1 MEVYNGQLKSYAF
14 NIRKKRKNHKKTAEG
29 YKIIKYCD
37 SIITFDI
44 ETTSAYLEDGKVIPY
59 RKGEPAEYW
68 NELQPLSLCYI
79 WQCSCDGKVYYGRE
93 LEGFKQLLDDLPK
106 DVHFIIWVHN
116 LAWEFAF
123 LENILTFSE
132 VFARSPHKPI
142 YARPAGFESMI
153 EFRCSYM
160 LTRLSLDSWGKQIG
174 LPKATGDLDYDIIRT
189 PLTELTVKELG
200 YCERDCLVVE
210 AGIKDYL
217 KRYSDQWDIPITQTG
232 TVRRPLKDLLTS
244 DPEYMKRVK
253 KTVPRDSIEYARAQ
267 RISAGGYTHTNRLYS
282 SLQIDELVT
291 HWDYNSKYP
300 TEMVVHK
307 YPSMR
312 WVYTPKK
319 VIPDEK
325 TFEDTAY
332 IFYLKFT
339 NIECIT
345 YNTYIQVSK
354 CESMS
359 FANFMCDNGRLVSAP
374 EISIYVTEQDWLTI
388 KDTYIWDNME
398 VLRVWKSHKQYLP
411 KSMIHFILDLYE
423 KKTSLKG
430 VEGMEDL
437 YIQSKQYINAL
448 FGCTL
453 TSIVQADI
461 EYKDGE
467 WSVGQLTADVVDKKL
482 KELARPVSFE
492 KRYYLNYFI
501 GCWVT
506 AYARRDLWECI
517 LHDDNDRRVIYGDT
531 DSLFIRGDVDFTWY
545 NNKNMELLK
554 ASAIANGFD
563 LSKAMPKDKHGVTW
577 TLGEF
582 SREPDVKSFKALGAK
597 RYLER
602 RFDGKLYLT
611 VSGINKGAVECLHD
625 DMSLFDKDFEFDKDD
640 DSVSKKLLT
649 YISEQPDITWP
660 DGYVS
665 TCRRGINLRRT
676 GYKLTIP
683 TDYERL
689 LQFTQMTTHDL
700 PEQLIIYA
708 RGRWSK

>member
-1 MEVYNGQLKSYAF
+1 MILYDGQLKSYDF
-14 NIRKKRKNHKKTAEG
+14 NIRKKRKNHRKSENG
-29 YKIIKYCD
+29 YTILKYCD

-44 ETTSAYLEDGKVIPY
+44 ETTSAYLENGKVIPY
-59 RKGEPAEYW
+59 RKGMNADYW
-68 NELQPLSLCYI
+68 NSLQPLALCYI
-79 WQCSCDGKVYYGRE
+79 WQCSVDGTVYYGRE
-93 LEGFKQLLDDLPK
+93 LEGFKALLDDLPK

-123 LENILTFSE
+123 LENVITFNE

-142 YARPAGFESMI
+142 YAKPAGYDNMI

-174 LPKATGDLDYDIIRT
+174 LPKATGDLNYDKIRT
-189 PLTELTVKELG
+189 PKTRLTKKELG

-210 AGIKDYL
+210 AGIRDYL
-217 KRYSDQWDIPITQTG
+217 KRYTDQWDIPITQTG

-244 DPEYMKRVK
+244 DPDYMKQVK

-282 SLQIDELVT
+282 SLDLHELVT

-300 TEMVVHK
+300 TEMVCHK
-307 YPSMR
+307 YPSTR
-312 WVYTPKK
+312 WVYIPRKK
-319 VIPDEK
+319 LPDEA

-332 IFYLKFT
+332 IMYLKFK
-339 NIECIT
+339 NIECTT

-354 CESMS
+354 CESDT
-359 FANFMCDNGRLVSAP
+359 FTGFMCDNGRLVFAP
-374 EISIYVTEQDWLTI
+374 EISIYITEQDWLTI
-388 KDTYIWDNME
+388 KDTYEWESVE
-398 VLRVWKSHKQYLP
+398 VLRVWKSHKKYLP
-411 KSMIHFILDLYE
+411 KSFIHFILDLYE

-437 YIQSKQYINAL
+437 YLQSKQYINAL

-453 TSIVQADI
+453 TAIVQADVTYT
-461 EYKDGE
+461 EGE
-467 WSVGQLTADVVDKKL
+467 WSIGQLTADVVDKKL
-482 KELARPVSFE
+482 KDLARPVSWE

-517 LHDDNDRRVIYGDT
+517 LHDDNDRLVIYGDT
-531 DSLFIRGDVDFTWY
+531 DSLFIRGDADFTWY

-554 ASAIANGFD
+554 ASAAANDFD
-563 LSKAMPKDKHGVTW
+563 ISKAMPKDKNGVTW

-582 SREPDVKSFKALGAK
+582 SREPDCIEFKALGAK
-597 RYLER
+597 RYVER
-602 RFDGKLYLT
+602 RKDGKLYLT
-611 VSGINKGAVECLHD
+611 VAGINKDAVDCLD
-625 DMSLFDKDFEFDKDD
+625 DDIDRFAKDFEFDKDD
-640 DSVSKKLLT
+640 ESVKKKLLT
-649 YISEQPDITWP
+649 YVYDQPDVKWP

-665 TCRRGINLRRT
+665 HCRRGINLRRT

-683 TDYERL
+683 NDYEKL
-689 LQFTQMTTHDL
+689 LQLTQLTTNDL
-700 PEQLIIYA
+700 PEQLIIQA
-708 RGRWSK
+708 RGRWKK